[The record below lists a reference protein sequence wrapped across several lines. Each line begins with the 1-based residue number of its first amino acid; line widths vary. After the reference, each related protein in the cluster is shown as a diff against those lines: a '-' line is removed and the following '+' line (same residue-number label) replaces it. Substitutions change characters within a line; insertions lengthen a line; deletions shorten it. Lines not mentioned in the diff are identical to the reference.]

1 MRWMLG
7 RNEQGW
13 MTAGRFAFALALAAT
28 VVLGCGRERRPPK
41 PPPPP
46 ATATGPTLEPAIA
59 ERVVQ
64 YGPMARERLHPHFTT
79 AGVPYPPARFLLL
92 GLKQER
98 ELQLY
103 AAAPGQPLRFIR
115 SYQILGASG
124 RLGPKLREG
133 DFQVPEGIYGI
144 DYLNPRS
151 IAHLS
156 LALSYPNDFDRARA
170 AEDGRDQSTLGNA
183 IMIHGGWKS
192 IGCLAVGDQA
202 AEDLFVL
209 AADTGWESAVV
220 VISPIDFRRAA
231 LPVGYRAPAPWVPQ
245 LYGQLR
251 ARMFSLPA
259 PAWAPANSFATGA
272 H

>member
-1 MRWMLG
+1 MG
-7 RNEQGW
+7 RGAERRRR
-13 MTAGRFAFALALAAT
+13 TARHALVLALALLA
-28 VVLGCGRERRPPK
+28 GCGGARHPPK

-46 ATATGPTLEPAIA
+46 PPPSAAAPTLEPAIA
-59 ERVVQ
+59 ERIVQ
-64 YGPMARERLHPHFTT
+64 YGPLVRERLRPHFAA
-79 AGVPYPPARFLLL
+79 AGVPDPPARFLLL

-103 AAAPGQPLRFIR
+103 AAGQGQPLRFIR
-115 SYQILGASG
+115 SYAILGASG

-170 AEDGRDQSTLGNA
+170 AEDGRDQSNLGNA

-192 IGCLAVGDQA
+192 VGCLAVGDPA

-209 AADTGWESAVV
+209 AADSGWDSAVV
-220 VISPIDFRRAA
+220 VISPVDFRRRA
-231 LPVGYRAPAPWVPQ
+231 LPAGFRAPVPWLPQ
-245 LYGQLR
+245 LYGQIR
-251 ARMFSLPA
+251 ARMYTLPPPSWSA
-259 PAWAPANSFATGA
+259 SSSASGTP
-272 H
+272 